1 MSKYRFKLN
10 ELAVAEW
17 GREREH
23 WGIVLIVKQ
32 LSISDKKFPWYE
44 VFYFDW
50 EESSNKHKILHIAC
64 EGINKDI
71 APDDIN
77 EEGGVVWLWRLGKRY
92 YPSRIKKIHE
102 FYNEQKIQKTLE
114 AIKRAQSHNR
124 YLGELSLG
132 IAKDKLGFK
141 NEIRRL
147 LKLL

>member
-1 MSKYRFKLN
+1 MNKYRFKTN

-23 WGIVLIVKQ
+23 WGIVLVVKQ
-32 LSISDKKFPWYE
+32 LSISDEKFPWYE

-64 EGINKDI
+64 EGINKGI
-71 APDDIN
+71 APDNIN
-77 EEGGVVWLWRLGKRY
+77 EEGGVVWLWKLERRY
-92 YPSRIKKIHE
+92 RNARIRKIRE

-124 YLGELSLG
+124 YLGELRLG
-132 IAKDKLGFK
+132 IEKDKIGFK